1 MTSLR
6 NNVKLKMTQ
15 MEYLKLQLRNLD
27 KIGKRQFD
35 SDNGV
40 NLFSQP
46 EQYMSL
52 EEQLSN
58 EQYQRDLAYKNASD
72 IFNKDL

>member
-40 NLFSQP
+40 NLF
-46 EQYMSL
+46 
-52 EEQLSN
+52 
-58 EQYQRDLAYKNASD
+58 
-72 IFNKDL
+72 